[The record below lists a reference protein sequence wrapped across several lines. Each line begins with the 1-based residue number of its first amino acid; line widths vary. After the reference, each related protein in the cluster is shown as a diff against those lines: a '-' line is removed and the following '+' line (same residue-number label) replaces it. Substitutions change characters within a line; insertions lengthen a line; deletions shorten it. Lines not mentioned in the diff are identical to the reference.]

1 VLPTLEAGSIDAV
14 VCDPPYHLTSIV
26 ERFGKEDAAPVR
38 TPEGGTGAY
47 ARAARGFMGQ
57 TWDGGDVAFRP
68 ETWREVLRVLKPGG
82 YLLAFSG
89 TRTYHRMTVAIE
101 DAGFEIR
108 DCLSWQYGSGFPKS
122 LAVDKAIDKI
132 DRVGPMEARARVF
145 TAWMRSTGI
154 TPQQVNDATG
164 TCMGHHYTTHP
175 TQPSVATADLFDL
188 LRPLLPPVPDEIEEL
203 VRSRT
208 VEVEN
213 MKRRKVVGEQKV
225 PVGHAF
231 AGEVYGGDGSA
242 HRVAAITE
250 PHTEAA
256 AAWKGWG
263 TALKPAWEPVVVARK
278 PLEGTVAANVLKY
291 ETGAMNIDGCRV
303 PSSDGYE
310 KAWDRPVSTN
320 IGAHGGAYIT
330 TGEQHTVD
338 LSTNKPE
345 GGRWPANVI
354 LSHGPDCGED
364 GCAPGCPCAALD
376 AQSGVTKSRAS
387 GYDFSDSR
395 NDNPTH
401 VTHNIKSGVHFG
413 DAGGASRFF
422 NTLPIEADDLV
433 PFIYAM
439 KAARSEREEGCGDL
453 PLKEE
458 GGKVRNHHPTVK
470 PVAVM
475 RHLARLCCRKG
486 GVVLDPFMGSGSTG
500 IAAVK
505 EGMRFVGIE
514 MSEDY
519 LGIARARIEAA
530 QGGGFAKTAPPPLT
544 VFHTAYAASSLTT
557 DNGVAMTSVPPTRKE
572 APVVF
577 IKAVESNVKKGAKVE
592 LTQRT
597 LIIGPNGSGKSS
609 IVNAVELALTGRA
622 SDVVGRV
629 EVAKGI
635 DLLALAPADAEA
647 LWSRAT
653 LSDGRTVEWRCERN
667 TKTGGARE
675 ATHTLP
681 SDVKPTFPVRAVRE
695 ALAGSPATVRAWLVG
710 RIGSAVSEAAITG
723 MLPEDLH
730 AAYADLT
737 KPLFGYPAQVLLDA
751 REAAGKQARNAGADA
766 KAANALAESTGAGLA
781 MEPSDDEVER
791 ARQRVREAA
800 VLASESVKARVFH
813 DLPALRAD
821 AERKV
826 MAYSTL
832 NDEFTRLTVEDNQV
846 ITRPNVE
853 VARTRDAL
861 TRVLTFHGQ
870 HRAEEC
876 LVCASPIR
884 YGTHDAMLQRAEAL
898 AAAATKDVAVM
909 ETQGQLERVKAALP
923 EALRVAQD
931 AVARFR
937 AAEVAMAEADARP
950 ATNPDP
956 HGMLRAAEEQIRA
969 LESARAAWQNVR
981 AAKLRARDLSARQRL
996 YSDLHAAIE
1005 DAIGAVLERAR
1016 RDFVAKVQSY
1026 LPSEDAFDLVLTA
1039 NGKDVCQF
1047 GFSRDG
1053 ALHTALSGAE
1063 WARLTLAL
1071 AAAVSSG
1078 DEADVAVLTP
1088 EDRAFDADTLRAV
1101 MVGMSNAPGQVILC
1115 SPVAPAGRTPK
1126 GWTVIDLTAPVE
1138 AKPAKAAKAKKSDG
1152 LGALTLGG
1160 TPDGDDV
1167 NLDEFFGTP
1176 GEAK

>member
-1 VLPTLEAGSIDAV
+1 MVRGARIVHA
-14 VCDPPYHLTSIV
+14 DPPWDYGGRENCRGDGTRSGLDYAVLGYADVLAHL
-26 ERFGKEDAAPVR
+26 DAAYDCAADDAYLLLWMTWPHLAPWLAASTGTRWRYLSGGCWAKTGGIGVGLHWRGDSEPLMLYGKGKPRPRLRNLRNTYVGPR
-38 TPEGGTGAY
+38 TRHSEKPDTWLATIVTALAAPGEQVFDLYAGLGSMARACVASGRAYIGAEIDPARHAAAY
-47 ARAARGFMGQ
+47 A
-57 TWDGGDVAFRP
+57 
-68 ETWREVLRVLKPGG
+68 
-82 YLLAFSG
+82 
-89 TRTYHRMTVAIE
+89 
-101 DAGFEIR
+101 
-108 DCLSWQYGSGFPKS
+108 S
-122 LAVDKAIDKI
+122 L
-132 DRVGPMEARARVF
+132 GL
-145 TAWMRSTGI
+145 T
-154 TPQQVNDATG
+154 
-164 TCMGHHYTTHP
+164 
-175 TQPSVATADLFDL
+175 
-188 LRPLLPPVPDEIEEL
+188 
-203 VRSRT
+203 
-208 VEVEN
+208 
-213 MKRRKVVGEQKV
+213 
-225 PVGHAF
+225 
-231 AGEVYGGDGSA
+231 
-242 HRVAAITE
+242 
-250 PHTEAA
+250 
-256 AAWKGWG
+256 
-263 TALKPAWEPVVVARK
+263 
-278 PLEGTVAANVLKY
+278 
-291 ETGAMNIDGCRV
+291 
-303 PSSDGYE
+303 
-310 KAWDRPVSTN
+310 
-320 IGAHGGAYIT
+320 
-330 TGEQHTVD
+330 
-338 LSTNKPE
+338 
-345 GGRWPANVI
+345 
-354 LSHGPDCGED
+354 
-364 GCAPGCPCAALD
+364 
-376 AQSGVTKSRAS
+376 
-387 GYDFSDSR
+387 
-395 NDNPTH
+395 
-401 VTHNIKSGVHFG
+401 
-413 DAGGASRFF
+413 
-422 NTLPIEADDLV
+422 
-433 PFIYAM
+433 
-439 KAARSEREEGCGDL
+439 
-453 PLKEE
+453 
-458 GGKVRNHHPTVK
+458 GGK
-470 PVAVM
+470 
-475 RHLARLCCRKG
+475 
-486 GVVLDPFMGSGSTG
+486 
-500 IAAVK
+500 
-505 EGMRFVGIE
+505 
-514 MSEDY
+514 
-519 LGIARARIEAA
+519 
-530 QGGGFAKTAPPPLT
+530 
-544 VFHTAYAASSLTT
+544 
-557 DNGVAMTSVPPTRKE
+557 GVAMTSVPPTRKE

-597 LIIGPNGSGKSS
+597 LLIGPNGSGKSS

-667 TKTGGARE
+667 VKTGGARE

-826 MAYSTL
+826 AAYSTL

-956 HGMLRAAEEQIRA
+956 HGMLRAAEEQVRA

-996 YSDLHAAIE
+996 YSDLHTAIE

-1138 AKPAKAAKAKKSDG
+1138 AKPAKAAKAKKS
-1152 LGALTLGG
+1152 GAEVVM
-1160 TPDGDDV
+1160 DDV